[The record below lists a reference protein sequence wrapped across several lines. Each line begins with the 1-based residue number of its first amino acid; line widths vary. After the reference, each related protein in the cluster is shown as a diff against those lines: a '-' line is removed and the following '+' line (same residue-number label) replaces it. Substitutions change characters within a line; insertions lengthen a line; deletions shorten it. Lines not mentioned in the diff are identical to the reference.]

1 MKVLI
6 LGLPGS
12 GKSWLAKRLVSH
24 IENCAWFN
32 ADKVRESCN
41 DWCFRISGR
50 IRQARRMRTYADFEN
65 KNGRMAIC
73 DFVAP
78 TEKIRR
84 EFSSDYTIWLD
95 TINESRFKNTNKIF
109 EKPKNYDLHIK
120 EFLSDNEIITIA
132 KKLVKIEKS
141 KEIV

>member
-6 LGLPGS
+6 FGLPGS
-12 GKSWLAKRLVSH
+12 GKSWLAMRLIHH

-32 ADKVRESCN
+32 ADKVRKSCN
-41 DWCFRISGR
+41 DWSFSMSGR
-50 IRQARRMRTYADFEN
+50 IRQAKRMRTYADFEN

-78 TEKIRR
+78 TEKIRK
-84 EFSSDYTIWLD
+84 EFNSDYTIWLD

-109 EKPKNYDLHIK
+109 EKPKNYDLRVK
-120 EFLSDNEIITIA
+120 NFLSDNEILSIA
-132 KKLVKIEKS
+132 KKLVKIEKN
-141 KEIV
+141 KGIQ

>member
-12 GKSWLAKRLVSH
+12 GKSWLAERLTNH

-32 ADKVRESCN
+32 ADKVRMACN
-41 DWCFRISGR
+41 DWSFSMEGR
-50 IRQARRMRTYADFEN
+50 IRQAKRMRTYADFEK

-78 TEKIRR
+78 TEKTRK
-84 EFSSDYTIWLD
+84 EFCSDYTIWLD
-95 TINESRFKNTNKIF
+95 TISKSRYEDTNKVF
-109 EKPKNYDLHIK
+109 EKPKDYDLHIK
-120 EFLSDNEIITIA
+120 DFLSDLEILSIA
-132 KKLVKIEKS
+132 KKIMNINKNREG
-141 KEIV
+141 